1 MKIMEKTYITG
12 QIVGMSSDVY
22 ILPFHQNVAT
32 VIGIVF
38 QGYFRKAKFPIK
50 GNRSFQVR
58 VPLKKNLC
66 NSILSG
72 VIQNSFAEQ
81 VADMF
86 ALMTWGNRHLCQFV

>member
-38 QGYFRKAKFPIK
+38 L
-50 GNRSFQVR
+50 VR
-58 VPLKKNLC
+58 RDL
-66 NSILSG
+66 
-72 VIQNSFAEQ
+72 
-81 VADMF
+81 
-86 ALMTWGNRHLCQFV
+86 